1 MAAEQRILKGVFMS
15 IRVLFICHGNIC
27 RSPMAEFILK
37 DIVTKR
43 GIADQ
48 FEIASAATST
58 EEIWNGVGNPVYPPA
73 REELA
78 RQAFKEGYNC
88 SQAMVAAFSELMGMD
103 KKTALRLASSF
114 GGGMGRM
121 REVCG
126 AVTGMFMVVGIL
138 YGYDDAKDYEGK
150 KDTYALVQELA
161 NQFKAETG
169 SIICRELLGLDGKD
183 NSPVP
188 SKRTEEYYK
197 KRTCEDKVGLAAKI
211 LDEYIQSHCPNGT
224 CNF

>member
-1 MAAEQRILKGVFMS
+1 
-15 IRVLFICHGNIC
+15 
-27 RSPMAEFILK
+27 
-37 DIVTKR
+37 
-43 GIADQ
+43 
-48 FEIASAATST
+48 
-58 EEIWNGVGNPVYPPA
+58 
-73 REELA
+73 
-78 RQAFKEGYNC
+78 
-88 SQAMVAAFSELMGMD
+88 
-103 KKTALRLASSF
+103 
-114 GGGMGRM
+114 M

-126 AVTGMFMVVGIL
+126 SVSGMFMFVGIL

-211 LDEYIQSHCPNGT
+211 LDEYIQSHCT
-224 CNF
+224 R

>member
-1 MAAEQRILKGVFMS
+1 MTKGESAKENFMS
-15 IRVLFICHGNIC
+15 GL
-27 RSPMAEFILK
+27 
-37 DIVTKR
+37 
-43 GIADQ
+43 
-48 FEIASAATST
+48 
-58 EEIWNGVGNPVYPPA
+58 
-73 REELA
+73 
-78 RQAFKEGYNC
+78 NC
-88 SQAMVAAFSELMGMD
+88 SQAVAAAFAEEMNMPKSLVEKLTVG
-103 KKTALRLASSF
+103 F

-183 NSPVP
+183 NRPVP
-188 SKRTEEYYK
+188 SKRTDKYYK